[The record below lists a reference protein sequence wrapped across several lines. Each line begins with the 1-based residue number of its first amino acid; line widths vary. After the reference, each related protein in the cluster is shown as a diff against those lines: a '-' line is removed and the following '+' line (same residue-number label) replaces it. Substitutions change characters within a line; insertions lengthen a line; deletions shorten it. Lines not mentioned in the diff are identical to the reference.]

1 MAAKNAAMSPQMKA
15 LKTTNLTPMIR
26 MSGLM
31 VPRILGGFLPK
42 LNEKQRGAFN
52 KVMPVG
58 GGKKIYIHLAGTP
71 TPPIVIE
78 MAQPLKMTTMS
89 ENEVK
94 QQQIKGIRLSTEDL
108 QVLSERNIV
117 KILWR
122 LKGQLGTMLS
132 LSGMFMPFVKLGPG
146 QLKDMK
152 QKAMTH
158 FKPMMDLMPR

>member
-1 MAAKNAAMSPQMKA
+1 
-15 LKTTNLTPMIR
+15 
-26 MSGLM
+26 
-31 VPRILGGFLPK
+31 
-42 LNEKQRGAFN
+42 
-52 KVMPVG
+52 
-58 GGKKIYIHLAGTP
+58 
-71 TPPIVIE
+71 